1 MINQFFRSFKVIG
14 RTNRIKSFKLLLIM
28 MIIVLLELLS
38 VALIIPILSASFN
51 TGQETES
58 FKIASFF
65 SNHFSFEH
73 SPTIMIGLTFFII
86 IFLKVL
92 FLLYFDYK
100 TQKYVRKIFVDIS
113 SKAYSYFLYTPWEEI
128 LKKNHSYI
136 FRNILDDSSR
146 FVGQGIIQFIYLIKN
161 SFLLIIIFSYL
172 FFVNYKITI
181 MIFSIFL
188 IFSVIFLI
196 LLKKKLVNLSSEIA
210 KIGEYRIKNI
220 SETIAGL
227 RDVKLFGNAD
237 YFLDLYKSNEEKFTR
252 MAVLISIFTKI
263 PRYFLELII
272 VLAVVLFLYFL
283 EVYNYDIIEL
293 IPLIGLYGFA
303 SLRAMPTFVACNINI
318 QAIKLSKFQIDEVI
332 KNIEK
337 YSKFYPEI
345 KMINQNIEN
354 TKKKTDITENATIKI
369 TNLSFAYSD
378 NAKIFKDLNLEI
390 NKDQTVYIEGI
401 NGSGKSTL
409 IDIISGLLN
418 PSKGKVE
425 FNGQNIN
432 VNKEEWLKNIG
443 YVSQTNFLINNSIKD
458 NIIFGRKEINEKDI
472 NVIIKKAGLE
482 NYINSLPMGI
492 ETKVGSLGRNLSGGQ
507 KQRIAIARALINN
520 PKIIILDESTNAL
533 DLETEN
539 NFLEIINKL
548 KKGRIVIFIAHS
560 KTIKNFCDINYLIKN
575 QKIEVDNQKK
585 I

>member
-1 MINQFFRSFKVIG
+1 M
-14 RTNRIKSFKLLLIM
+14 
-28 MIIVLLELLS
+28 
-38 VALIIPILSASFN
+38 
-51 TGQETES
+51 
-58 FKIASFF
+58 
-65 SNHFSFEH
+65 
-73 SPTIMIGLTFFII
+73 
-86 IFLKVL
+86 
-92 FLLYFDYK
+92 
-100 TQKYVRKIFVDIS
+100 
-113 SKAYSYFLYTPWEEI
+113 
-128 LKKNHSYI
+128 
-136 FRNILDDSSR
+136 
-146 FVGQGIIQFIYLIKN
+146 
-161 SFLLIIIFSYL
+161 
-172 FFVNYKITI
+172 
-181 MIFSIFL
+181 
-188 IFSVIFLI
+188 
-196 LLKKKLVNLSSEIA
+196 VNLSSEIA

-237 YFLDLYKSNEEKFTR
+237 YFLYFYKSNEEKFTR

-345 KMINQNIEN
+345 KIINQNIEN

-520 PKIIILDESTNAL
+520 PRIIILDESTNAL

-575 QKIEVDNQKK
+575 QKIEVDNQNK